1 MRLNDGAQALLLQVG
16 DAAHEAD
23 VRVAHV
29 PVCRAQLTQQLFN
42 HVGQTPL
49 PAFDKLLLLLLLLML
64 W

>member
-49 PAFDKLLLLLLLLML
+49 LAFDKLLLLLLLML